1 VPLTPGL
8 RLGPYEIQSPLGAGG
23 MGEVYRARDTRLDR
37 VVAIKVL
44 SAELAADPQFRERF
58 DREAR
63 AISALDHAHICALYD
78 IGEHDGTSFLVM
90 QYLEGETLDARLAR
104 GPLPFD
110 QALQYAVQIADA
122 LDKAHRAGIVHRD
135 LKPANVMLT
144 KAGAKLLD
152 FGLAKSTVPR
162 GASGLSMLPTTPPG
176 LTAQG
181 TILGT
186 FQYMAPEQLEGQEA
200 DARTDVFAFGAV
212 VYEMLTGKKAF
223 EGRSQASLIGAIL
236 KEHPPAASM
245 LQPVAPRALDRIVA
259 ICLAKD
265 PDERWQSAG
274 DLQRELAWIRAG
286 GGEATD
292 QRLTV
297 APKRQLRVLRA
308 IAIVLAVAL
317 VVSLGVLMARVTRS
331 IPALPVIR
339 FTVPT
344 IADLSDRYTSSGFA
358 LSPDGRKLAYVDGTG
373 PMYTLFVRSL
383 DALESKALATS
394 ERVSSPF
401 WSPDGRS
408 IAFFTLDALKTV
420 DTSDGTVQT
429 VCALPAPGRLV
440 NGGTWGT
447 DNVILFAVRGRLF
460 RVATTG
466 GAPRPLLEKSGTIR
480 WPQFLPGGTRFIYT
494 LTSNERSDAE
504 DRSLFVSSLEG
515 ETASTTSRVMPI
527 EYSAQYAAPG
537 YLVFVRDGVLLAQ
550 PFDPRTA
557 SLSGVPVAI
566 APRVGV
572 SPDVNVRSAD
582 FAVGGDG
589 SVVYRTG
596 STRSRLTWL
605 DRTGAERGAIGDA
618 DDYVESELSPDGTQ
632 VVVEINDKNGLGE
645 IWVLNVDRGTRT
657 PITRTADT
665 WEYGPRWS
673 PDGRH
678 VAFSVSTAD
687 GTTIRRKLADGSG
700 AEEVVAHSTRS
711 LTFLRHWM
719 SDGRIVFA
727 KIEGGLFTTP
737 TAPNA
742 EVAPLP
748 SSNAS
753 ETNARI
759 SPDGRWL
766 AYTTT
771 ESGRREVYV
780 RPVAGGQRTLISSA
794 GGGSALWN
802 RDGKELY
809 YLALDGTIMA
819 VAVTDTPTLRAADP
833 KPLFKIRPSRD
844 DIRQA
849 FSTVDG
855 QRFLVRTPDESTP
868 PAIVWLTNWP
878 SQLAAG
884 R

>member
-1 VPLTPGL
+1 
-8 RLGPYEIQSPLGAGG
+8 

-44 SAELAADPQFRERF
+44 SPELATDAEFRERF

-63 AISALDHAHICALYD
+63 AISALDHAHICSLYD
-78 IGEHDGTSFLVM
+78 VGEHEGTSFLVM

-104 GPLPFD
+104 GAAPYD
-110 QALQYAVQIADA
+110 QALQYAMQIADA

-144 KAGAKLLD
+144 KSGAKLLD

-162 GASGLSMLPTTPPG
+162 GAPGLSMLPTTPPG

-200 DARTDVFAFGAV
+200 DARTDIFAFGSV

-236 KEHPPAASM
+236 KDHPPALST
-245 LQPVAPRALDRIVA
+245 LQPLVPHALDRVVA
-259 ICLAKD
+259 TCLAKD

-274 DLQRELAWIRAG
+274 DLYRELAWIRTG
-286 GGEATD
+286 GAEAKGEGS
-292 QRLTV
+292 TV
-297 APKRQLRVLRA
+297 EPSRQLRLTRA
-308 IAIVLAVAL
+308 IAIVLAIGLIASLVAL
-317 VVSLGVLMARVTRS
+317 LSRGAAPSPT
-331 IPALPVIR
+331 LPVVR

-344 IADLSDRYTSSGFA
+344 QSDLSDRYTSSGFA
-358 LSPDGRKLAYVDGTG
+358 LSPDGRTLAYVDGLG
-373 PMYTLFVRSL
+373 PTYTLSVRSL
-383 DALESKALATS
+383 GTLQSRAIATS

-401 WSPDGRS
+401 WSPDGRA
-408 IAFFTLDALKTV
+408 IGFFTLDALKTV
-420 DTSDGTVQT
+420 DIADGTVQT
-429 VCALPAPGRLV
+429 VCPLPPPTRLV
-440 NGGTWGT
+440 YGGTWGA
-447 DNVILFAVRGRLF
+447 DNIVLFATRSGLY
-460 RVATTG
+460 RVAASG
-466 GAPRPLLEKSGTIR
+466 GNPQRLLESAWSIR
-480 WPQFLPGGTRFIYT
+480 WPQFLPGGRRFIYT
-494 LTSNERSDAE
+494 SSSDSRLQTD
-504 DRSLFVSSLEG
+504 DRAVFVAGLEG
-515 ETASTTSRVMPI
+515 EKVSTPSRIMPI
-527 EYSAQYAAPG
+527 EYTAQYAQPG

-550 PFDPRTA
+550 RFDPDTA
-557 SLSGVPVAI
+557 SLGGGPVI
-566 APRVGV
+566 LAPRVAV
-572 SPDVNVRSAD
+572 SPDTNFRSAE

-596 STRSRLTWL
+596 SNRSRLTWL
-605 DRTGAERGAIGDA
+605 DRTGADRGVVGDP

-657 PITRTADT
+657 PITRTADR

-673 PDGRH
+673 PDGRY
-678 VAFSVSTAD
+678 VAFSLASRD
-687 GTTIRRKLADGSG
+687 GTTIHRKLADGSG
-700 AEEVVAHSTRS
+700 TDETLARLNGS
-711 LTFLRHWM
+711 LLFLRHWM
-719 SDGRIVFA
+719 SDGRIMFA
-727 KIEGGLFTTP
+727 RIDGGLFTTP
-737 TAPNA
+737 TAPNSEA
-742 EVAPLP
+742 VLVPT
-748 SSNAS
+748 SNPS
-753 ETNARI
+753 ETNARV

-780 RPVAGGQRTLISSA
+780 RPVAGGQRSLISTT
-794 GGGSALWN
+794 GGGGALWN

-809 YLALDGTIMA
+809 YLALDGTVMA
-819 VAVTDTPTLRAADP
+819 VTVSGTTPFHAAEP

-878 SQLAAG
+878 SLVATG